1 MDVLNT
7 ELKQRRE
14 ETDSI
19 KLTLDKELN
28 KQQPNVKEITEA
40 RVR

>member
-1 MDVLNT
+1 MDVMNT

-14 ETDSI
+14 ENDSI

-28 KQQPNVKEITEA
+28 KQ
-40 RVR
+40 

>member
-14 ETDSI
+14 ENDSI

-28 KQQPNVKEITEA
+28 KQ
-40 RVR
+40 